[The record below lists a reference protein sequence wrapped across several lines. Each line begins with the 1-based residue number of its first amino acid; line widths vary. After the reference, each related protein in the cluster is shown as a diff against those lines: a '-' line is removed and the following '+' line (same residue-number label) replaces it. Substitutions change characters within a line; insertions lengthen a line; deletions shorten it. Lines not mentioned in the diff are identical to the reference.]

1 MLSFQVS
8 MVKLSMISS
17 RVIPMLCSRL
27 TSPPE
32 AFQLENNWIMN
43 RSRFTTLLSKLK
55 TGVFIPNRLLLVW
68 KSYFW
73 MSMITH
79 QLLMKLCLRR
89 FWRKILHRVL
99 LLLKW
104 LPMIWIHRKM
114 LTSLTVRFFCFC
126 VLAMRFDEIRY
137 DFFCWIIIL
146 FFSLFSKILFD
157 LSFYLWF
164 TPYILSKLWISSKAI
179 SAN

>member
-1 MLSFQVS
+1 MLSLQVS

-32 AFQLENNWIMN
+32 AFQLVNNWIMN

-55 TGVFIPNRLLLVW
+55 TGVFIPNRQLLAW

-73 MSMITH
+73 MSMIIH
-79 QLLMKLCLRR
+79 QLLMKLCLRL
-89 FWRKILHRVL
+89 FWRKIRHRVL

-114 LTSLTVRFFCFC
+114 LTSPTVRFFVCGSRHTVWRNYEWTYF
-126 VLAMRFDEIRY
+126 
-137 DFFCWIIIL
+137 L
-146 FFSLFSKILFD
+146 FFLLNDNFD
-157 LSFYLWF
+157 SQFCL
-164 TPYILSKLWISSKAI
+164 KVG
-179 SAN
+179 